1 MFMVAGTRIKT
12 VVGSILRQREVC
24 DRGVSSKTDLP
35 SGVVIL
41 FNLGFVSPGWG
52 NRQPLLTQRLTH
64 HKHTTRIEG
73 TIVCQRNAIVSTY
86 FCPVSTFFF
95 AFPSLSRFN
104 ELTCS
109 GECDESW
116 VTCSWRSSES
126 SRHHCISLLRIFHN
140 LLGWSGLFPLRRTS
154 RPVLLPRKYSPFLLM
169 AAAHLKKQTGLL
181 NIMWVNFVMDIIW
194 WRSIFA

>member
-1 MFMVAGTRIKT
+1 MRLSIKHQTWSFARNIHDQVNKYRFAFSFPYLPLKWGTKSMFMVAGTRIKT

-86 FCPVSTFFF
+86 FCQVSTFFF

-116 VTCSWRSSES
+116 VTCS
-126 SRHHCISLLRIFHN
+126 
-140 LLGWSGLFPLRRTS
+140 
-154 RPVLLPRKYSPFLLM
+154 
-169 AAAHLKKQTGLL
+169 
-181 NIMWVNFVMDIIW
+181 
-194 WRSIFA
+194 